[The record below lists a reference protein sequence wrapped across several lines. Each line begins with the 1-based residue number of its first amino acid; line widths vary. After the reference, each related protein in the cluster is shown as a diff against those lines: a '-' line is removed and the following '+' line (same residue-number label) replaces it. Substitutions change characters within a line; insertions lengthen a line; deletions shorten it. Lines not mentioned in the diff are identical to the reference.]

1 MKTTAVETEKRSRT
15 IRLTEE
21 LKSDKIDELLAVLDK
36 DIRHIQQNLSQL
48 NELRSLV
55 IKRDDASLAKLLDNI
70 QNQPDNY
77 KNNEAK
83 RQSIRKELAN
93 ALDCD
98 LNQVT
103 LSLLEASL
111 PKDKKAQVNTR
122 KVKLEALI
130 TELKKEH
137 LSTALLLSECARFN
151 SLVLKSI
158 LDLGKAGA
166 VYYNSNGA
174 TKQQTDTAFVNLQF

>member
-1 MKTTAVETEKRSRT
+1 MKATAVETEKRGRT
-15 IRLTEE
+15 PRLTGE
-21 LKSDKIDELLAVLDK
+21 LESDKIDELLAVLDT

-55 IKRDDASLAKLLDNI
+55 VKRDDAALGTLLESI
-70 QNQPDNY
+70 QCRPDTH
-77 KNNEAK
+77 KENEIK
-83 RQSIRKELAN
+83 RQSIRKDLAN
-93 ALDCD
+93 SFGCD
-98 LNQVT
+98 FNQMT

-111 PKDKKAQVNTR
+111 PKDKKTQIHTR

-130 TELKKEH
+130 KELKKEH

-158 LDLGKAGA
+158 LDLGQAGA
-166 VYYNSNGA
+166 VYYNSNG
-174 TKQQTDTAFVNLQF
+174 TTRRQRDTAFVNLQF